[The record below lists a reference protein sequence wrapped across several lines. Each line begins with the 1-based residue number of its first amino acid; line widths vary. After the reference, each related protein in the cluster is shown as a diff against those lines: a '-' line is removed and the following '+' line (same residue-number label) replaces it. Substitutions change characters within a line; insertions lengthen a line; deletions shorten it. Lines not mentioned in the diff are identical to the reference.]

1 MVTMTQRSQ
10 AEGMLKNR
18 YGSEDARLNARSI
31 LALADSVDALRAS
44 LAPRPVRAAR
54 VPRLRLAHCA
64 RQVRRVR
71 RGEAVVM
78 TRIVTLAALAVA
90 TTFILSWLL
99 GCGLAVRDRRRADRA
114 CKAWREA
121 RR

>member
-44 LAPRPVRAAR
+44 LA
-54 VPRLRLAHCA
+54 
-64 RQVRRVR
+64 
-71 RGEAVVM
+71 
-78 TRIVTLAALAVA
+78 
-90 TTFILSWLL
+90 
-99 GCGLAVRDRRRADRA
+99 RDRSVLHACPDCGSPTALDKCGACTVGRRSA
-114 CKAWREA
+114 
-121 RR
+121 